1 MTEPT
6 LDPAPPTP
14 STAAD
19 ERSLRPSRSS
29 WDGGRDRSHVMTFV
43 LAASLMAAIGLG
55 ALAVHEDVGAMW
67 RKKFGPPLTADETR
81 DRVASCERDGDLA
94 CAQDALS
101 DFLKRHPDDGP
112 ARAHLGQVMHHR
124 DDDAHAVVEYKR
136 AIDGGE
142 GTYDLFAW
150 YADSLASVGRN
161 AEAVDWSYK
170 SLSIV
175 PNLVDVRGKLAKL
188 LVAQGKPYEALSL
201 LESFD
206 ADAAANGRQG
216 YFEGQR
222 IAIES
227 ALTDAPAPSASGS
240 APEATS
246 LRLPVMG
253 GHFWAPVALGGG
265 RPLAFLVDT
274 GATVTT
280 VTPELLDESKAP
292 YRVLQPMVTMTTAD
306 GRKVVAQGISIAAIS
321 VGPYVLH
328 DVAAVRCAHCIA
340 LLGQSSLSHFD
351 LRSARTQGVEF
362 LTLTPRGGV

>member
-1 MTEPT
+1 MPEPT
-6 LDPAPPTP
+6 FDPAQSNPA
-14 STAAD
+14 STD
-19 ERSLRPSRSS
+19 RELILRPPRSS
-29 WDGGRDRSHVMTFV
+29 WDGGGDRSHVMTFV

-55 ALAVHEDVGAMW
+55 ALAVHEDVGALW

-81 DRVASCERDGDLA
+81 ARVASCERDGDLA
-94 CAQDALS
+94 CAQETLS

-112 ARAHLGQVMHHR
+112 AHAHLGQVMHHR

-150 YADSLASVGRN
+150 YADSLAAVGRN

-170 SLSIV
+170 SLAIV

-188 LVAQGKPYEALSL
+188 LVSQGKPYEALSL

-227 ALTDAPAPSASGS
+227 VLTTAAAPAASAS
-240 APEATS
+240 APESAA

-253 GHFWAPVALGGG
+253 GHFWAPVALGSG

-306 GRKVVAQGISIAAIS
+306 GRKVTAQGISIATLA

-328 DVAAVRCAHCIA
+328 DVTAVRCAHCIA

-351 LRSARTQGVEF
+351 LRSSRAQGVEF

>member
-1 MTEPT
+1 MPEPT
-6 LDPAPPTP
+6 SAPALPDP
-14 STAAD
+14 STAGS
-19 ERSLRPSRSS
+19 ERLSRPPRSS
-29 WDGGRDRSHVMTFV
+29 WDSGGDRSHVKTFV

-55 ALAVHEDVGAMW
+55 ALAVHEDVGALW

-81 DRVASCERDGDLA
+81 ARVASCERDGDLA
-94 CAQDALS
+94 CAQETLS
-101 DFLKRHPDDGP
+101 DFLERHPDDGV

-150 YADSLASVGRN
+150 YADSLAAVGRN

-170 SLSIV
+170 SLAIV
-175 PNLVDVRGKLAKL
+175 PNLVDVRCKLAKL
-188 LVAQGKPYEALSL
+188 LVGQGKPYEALSL

-227 ALTDAPAPSASGS
+227 TLTAAAPPA
-240 APEATS
+240 EAAS

-280 VTPELLDESKAP
+280 VTPELLDESRAQ
-292 YRVLQPMVTMTTAD
+292 YRVLQPVVTMTTAD
-306 GRKVVAQGISIAAIS
+306 GRKVTAQGISIATMS
-321 VGPYVLH
+321 VGPTVLH
-328 DVAAVRCAHCIA
+328 DVTAVRCAHCVA
-340 LLGQSSLSHFD
+340 LLGQSALSHFD
-351 LRSARTQGVEF
+351 LRSSRTQGVEF
-362 LTLTPRGGV
+362 LTMAPRGGM

>member
-1 MTEPT
+1 MPEPAFDPVQP
-6 LDPAPPTP
+6 DPASTDRERFLPPP
-14 STAAD
+14 
-19 ERSLRPSRSS
+19 RSS
-29 WDGGRDRSHVMTFV
+29 WNGGGDRSHVMTFV

-55 ALAVHEDVGAMW
+55 ALAVHEDVGALW

-81 DRVASCERDGDLA
+81 TRVAGCEREGDLA
-94 CAQDALS
+94 CAQETLS

-112 ARAHLGQVMHHR
+112 VRAHLGLVLHHR
-124 DDDAHAVVEYKR
+124 DDDAQAVVEFKR

-150 YADSLASVGRN
+150 YADSLARMGRD

-170 SLSIV
+170 SLAIV
-175 PNLVDVRGKLAKL
+175 PNLVDVRGKLARL

-227 ALTDAPAPSASGS
+227 VLTAAAPPAASAS
-240 APEATS
+240 APESAA

-253 GHFWAPVALGGG
+253 GHFWAPVALGSG

-292 YRVLQPMVTMTTAD
+292 YRVLQPVVTMTTAD
-306 GRKVVAQGISIAAIS
+306 GRKVTAQGISISTLA

-351 LRSARTQGVEF
+351 LRSSRAQGVEF